1 MSLQAIAQKVLSTCF
16 MVKPEEVVVIVT
28 DSEKLNV
35 ARPFYEAARKLECQT
50 HLEEVTSKEDG
61 NLPTKTAELL
71 LKAHVA
77 LLITST
83 SYTHTAARAAATKAG
98 CRIASM
104 PRITEKI
111 VKTALDTDYSTIKRT
126 GIWLSNLLSEARDIH
141 VTTALGTDLHISCQ
155 GRQGIADTGD
165 LSFKGAF
172 GNLPTGEAMVTPIET
187 HTYGTIVVDGVIAGI
202 PDLREP
208 LRLTVERGVITE
220 VVGKDKQ
227 NFEGFLSQYD
237 TTARII
243 GEFGIGTNK
252 QCQIMNNPLVDEK
265 VFGTVHFGC
274 GNNLFMG
281 GCQGGN
287 THYDM
292 IIQSPTVYIDGICII
307 KDGEHIY
314 TIA

>member
-1 MSLQAIAQKVLSTCF
+1 MSLQAIAKKVLSTCF

-28 DSEKLNV
+28 DSEKLDV
-35 ARPFYEAARKLECQT
+35 AQPFYEAAQALGCQVYF
-50 HLEEVTSKEDG
+50 EQVKPKEDG
-61 NLPTKTAELL
+61 NLPDKTAELL
-71 LKAHVA
+71 LKADAA
-77 LLITST
+77 LLITSI
-83 SYTHTAARAAATKAG
+83 SYTHTAARAAATKEG

-104 PRITEKI
+104 PRISETI
-111 VKTALDTDYSTIKRT
+111 VRTALDTDYSTIKHT

-187 HTYGTIVVDGVIAGI
+187 LTHGTIVVDGVIAGI

-208 LRLTVERGVITE
+208 LKLTIEQGVITKI
-220 VVGKDKQ
+220 VGQDKQ
-227 NFEGFLSQYD
+227 NFEDFLSRYEA
-237 TTARII
+237 TARII

-281 GCQGGN
+281 GCQGGS

-307 KDGEHIY
+307 NDGEHVY